1 MSQIKQFALLLTVAG
16 ALGAIAGI
24 KDGIPMERLSS
35 SHPRLL
41 VGREQFAALKQNA
54 QAPAGQAL
62 AARIR
67 HDAELILGY
76 PPQPREMIGRR
87 LLSASRNVL
96 YRVNTLAVAF
106 RLTGKREYADRAI
119 REMLNAASYSDWN
132 PSHFLD
138 VGEMTL
144 AVAVGYD
151 WLYELLTPEQR
162 SAIELAIID
171 KGLKPSFQGKQ
182 GWVRGTNNWNAVCH
196 AGMVAGALAV
206 ADREPE
212 LARRTIE
219 RAVENLP
226 RSMKASY
233 FPNGAYPEGPMYWGY
248 GTEFTTVLL
257 ALLDGAFGEDF
268 GLSAQPGFD
277 KTGDFILA
285 TTGPTGKPF
294 NYADCVNSRGASFAT
309 VWLARK
315 FDRPD
320 WFDTEMKKLL
330 AHASEARPRSVAK
343 GGNRLLPLA
352 LLYLKVPEG
361 ESPAPLAYYSG
372 KESLVPISVHR
383 SDRTAK
389 AAWVGL
395 KAGAPAGPHGH
406 MDGGSFVFETEG
418 YRWAVDLGME
428 NYTKIEATGLRLWD
442 STQGSDRWKVFR
454 LSPESHN
461 ILRID
466 NRQQNVKGKSRIV
479 KFSENSTEMDLT
491 PLYTPVVK
499 KATRTA
505 TLLPGRALEIRDRLT
520 GLPPGA
526 EVTWQMC
533 TFAEPEIR
541 PDGTLLLRHGRQELL
556 MDKNS
561 PGDWQVVPEAELRQP
576 YDSPNPGA
584 RMIRFAVPAPADGKL
599 EWAVTLTP
607 LPRRTPAGHR

>member
-212 LARRTIE
+212 LARRV
-219 RAVENLP
+219 AVKILNEESEENDGGRRFLEEAKLVAKINHP
-226 RSMKASY
+226 GVIPIYNCGVAEGRPFLVMRYMENGSVEELLRRDGLADVSMTAGWMA
-233 FPNGAYPEGPMYWGY
+233 NIAEGL
-248 GTEFTTVLL
+248 EFALRQQSVVHHDIKPGNILL
-257 ALLDGAFGEDF
+257 TSEWEAKLGDF
-268 GLSAQPGFD
+268 DLAD
-277 KTGDFILA
+277 VRETGDAL
-285 TTGPTGKPF
+285 TLCDGW
-294 NYADCVNSRGASFAT
+294 ASPGY
-309 VWLARK
+309 VS
-315 FDRPD
+315 P
-320 WFDTEMKKLL
+320 E
-330 AHASEARPRSVAK
+330 
-343 GGNRLLPLA
+343 RLL
-352 LLYLKVPEG
+352 Y
-361 ESPAPLAYYSG
+361 
-372 KESLVPISVHR
+372 
-383 SDRTAK
+383 
-389 AAWVGL
+389 
-395 KAGAPAGPHGH
+395 
-406 MDGGSFVFETEG
+406 GGSSYLCG
-418 YRWAVDLGME
+418 CL
-428 NYTKIEATGLRLWD
+428 
-442 STQGSDRWKVFR
+442 
-454 LSPESHN
+454 
-461 ILRID
+461 
-466 NRQQNVKGKSRIV
+466 
-479 KFSENSTEMDLT
+479 
-491 PLYTPVVK
+491 
-499 KATRTA
+499 
-505 TLLPGRALEIRDRLT
+505 
-520 GLPPGA
+520 
-526 EVTWQMC
+526 
-533 TFAEPEIR
+533 
-541 PDGTLLLRHGRQELL
+541 
-556 MDKNS
+556 
-561 PGDWQVVPEAELRQP
+561 
-576 YDSPNPGA
+576 
-584 RMIRFAVPAPADGKL
+584 
-599 EWAVTLTP
+599 
-607 LPRRTPAGHR
+607 

>member
-1 MSQIKQFALLLTVAG
+1 MNLTRQLVQQPAMIGTPG
-16 ALGAIAGI
+16 AVSGL
-24 KDGIPMERLSS
+24 KDGIPMERLSPT
-35 SHPRLL
+35 HPRLL
-41 VGREQFAALKQNA
+41 VGPEQFATLEQNA
-54 QAPAGQAL
+54 QTPVGQAL
-62 AARIR
+62 AGRLR
-67 HDAELILGY
+67 HDAELMLGY

-96 YRVNTLAVAF
+96 YRVNTLAVTF

-119 REMLNAASYSDWN
+119 REMLNAAAYSDWN

-144 AVAVGYD
+144 AVAVGCD

-162 SAIELAIID
+162 SMIGQAIIK
-171 KGLKPSFQGKQ
+171 KGLKPSFQEKQ
-182 GWVRGTNNWNAVCH
+182 GWVRSSNNWNAVCH

-206 ADREPE
+206 ADRKPE
-212 LARRTIE
+212 LARRVIE
-219 RAVENLP
+219 RAVKNLP
-226 RSMKASY
+226 RSMKAGY
-233 FPNGAYPEGPMYWGY
+233 FPNGAYPEGPMYWAY

-320 WFDTEMKKLL
+320 WFDAGMKKLL
-330 AHASEARPRSVAK
+330 ARVSEARPRSVAE

-352 LLYLKVPEG
+352 LLYLQVPKG
-361 ESPAPLAYYSG
+361 ENPAPLAYCSG
-372 KESLVPISVHR
+372 GKSLVPISVHR
-383 SDRTAK
+383 SDHTAK

-406 MDGGSFVFETEG
+406 MDGGSFVFEAEG
-418 YRWAVDLGME
+418 YRWAADLGME
-428 NYTKIEATGLRLWD
+428 DYTRIEAAGLKLWD
-442 STQGSDRWKVFR
+442 SAPGADRWKIFR
-454 LSPESHN
+454 IGPESHN
-461 ILRID
+461 ILRLD
-466 NRQQNVKGKSRIV
+466 GQPQNVNGKSRIV
-479 KFSENSTEMDLT
+479 KFNEHSTKLDLT
-491 PLYTPVVK
+491 PLYAPAVK

-505 TLLPGRALEIRDRLT
+505 ALLPGRVLEIRDRLT
-520 GLPPGA
+520 GLAPGVEA
-526 EVTWQMC
+526 TWQMC

-541 PDGTLLLRHGRQELL
+541 ADGTLLLRHGKQELAVN
-556 MDKNS
+556 KNC
-561 PGDWQVVPEAELRQP
+561 PGDWQIVPETQLRRP
-576 YDSPNPGA
+576 FDSPNPGA
-584 RMIRFAVPAPADGKL
+584 RMIRFTVPAPADGNL
-599 EWAVTLTP
+599 EWIVTLSP
-607 LPRRTPAGHR
+607 LRRNASLSR

>member
-268 GLSAQPGFD
+268 GLSAQP
-277 KTGDFILA
+277 
-285 TTGPTGKPF
+285 
-294 NYADCVNSRGASFAT
+294 
-309 VWLARK
+309 
-315 FDRPD
+315 
-320 WFDTEMKKLL
+320 
-330 AHASEARPRSVAK
+330 
-343 GGNRLLPLA
+343 
-352 LLYLKVPEG
+352 
-361 ESPAPLAYYSG
+361 
-372 KESLVPISVHR
+372 
-383 SDRTAK
+383 
-389 AAWVGL
+389 AAG
-395 KAGAPAGPHGH
+395 
-406 MDGGSFVFETEG
+406 
-418 YRWAVDLGME
+418 
-428 NYTKIEATGLRLWD
+428 I
-442 STQGSDRWKVFR
+442 FR
-454 LSPESHN
+454 
-461 ILRID
+461 R
-466 NRQQNVKGKSRIV
+466 
-479 KFSENSTEMDLT
+479 
-491 PLYTPVVK
+491 
-499 KATRTA
+499 
-505 TLLPGRALEIRDRLT
+505 
-520 GLPPGA
+520 
-526 EVTWQMC
+526 
-533 TFAEPEIR
+533 
-541 PDGTLLLRHGRQELL
+541 
-556 MDKNS
+556 
-561 PGDWQVVPEAELRQP
+561 
-576 YDSPNPGA
+576 
-584 RMIRFAVPAPADGKL
+584 
-599 EWAVTLTP
+599 
-607 LPRRTPAGHR
+607 